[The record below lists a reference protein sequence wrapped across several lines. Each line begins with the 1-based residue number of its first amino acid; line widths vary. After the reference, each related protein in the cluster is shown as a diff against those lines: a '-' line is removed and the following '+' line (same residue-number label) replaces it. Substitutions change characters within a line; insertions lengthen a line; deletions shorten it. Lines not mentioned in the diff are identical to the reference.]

1 VPRFT
6 NMEGMNFMDTPNQDK
21 RPDVGEGLESC
32 PLPIHSQSNILLG
45 HGSGGKLSADLI
57 RDVFLPTFKNPF
69 LDKLNDS
76 AILPINGEKLAFTTD
91 AFVVDPVFFPGGNI
105 GSLAIHGTV
114 NDLAVAGARPL
125 YISAAYILE
134 EGFPLEKLKTIVA
147 SMQQACEESGATLVT
162 GDTKVVDKGKC
173 DSIFITTSGIGVVE
187 KDHNIS
193 VDQARPG
200 DKIIL
205 SGAIGNHGIAIMSV
219 RAGIEFETKLQSD
232 SASLVTPI
240 REILEVSSNIHCL
253 RDPTRGG
260 LSSSLN
266 EIAQASKVGIELE
279 ETSIPIW
286 DEVRGACELLG
297 LDPLYVAN
305 EGKFVAVV
313 AEHDADNVLRQ
324 LRKNPLGHEAAI
336 IGEVVEDHPEMVLM
350 RTPIGGKRVVQML
363 AGEQLPR
370 IC

>member
-1 VPRFT
+1 
-6 NMEGMNFMDTPNQDK
+6 MEGMSFMDIPNQDK
-21 RPDVGEGLESC
+21 KPDLGAALGNC
-32 PLPIHSQSNILLG
+32 PIPVYSQSNVLLG

-57 RDVFLPTFKNPF
+57 RDVFLPTFNNPF
-69 LDKLNDS
+69 LEKLNDS
-76 AILPINGEKLAFTTD
+76 AILPSNGSELAFTTD
-91 AFVVDPVFFPGGNI
+91 SFVVDPVFFPGGNI

-114 NDLAVAGARPL
+114 NDLAVSGARPL

-134 EGFPLEKLKTIVA
+134 EGFPIEDLRRIAA
-147 SMQQACEESGATLVT
+147 SMQQACEESGVTLVT

-187 KDHNIS
+187 ISHPIS
-193 VDQARPG
+193 VDGARPG

-205 SGAIGNHGIAIMSV
+205 SGAIGNHGIAILS
-219 RAGIEFETKLQSD
+219 RREGIEFETELQSD
-232 SASLVTPI
+232 SASLVAPI
-240 REILEVSSNIHCL
+240 RELLAVSSNIHCL

-260 LSSSLN
+260 LSSTLN

-279 ETSIPIW
+279 ETSIPIY
-286 DEVRGACELLG
+286 DQVRGACELLG

-313 AEHDADNVLRQ
+313 AGKDADKVLGQ
-324 LRKNPLGHEAAI
+324 LRKNPLGREAAI
-336 IGEVVEDHPEMVLM
+336 IGEVVEDPPAMVLM
-350 RTPIGGKRVVQML
+350 RSPIGGKRVVQML

>member
-1 VPRFT
+1 
-6 NMEGMNFMDTPNQDK
+6 MEKKPNLSI
-21 RPDVGEGLESC
+21 GNC
-32 PLPIHSQSNILLG
+32 PVPIHTQSQVLLG

-57 RDVFLPTFKNPF
+57 REVFLPAFNNPF

-76 AILPINGEKLAFTTD
+76 ATFQINDCRLAFTTD
-91 AFVVDPVFFPGGNI
+91 SFVVDPVFFPGGDI

-114 NDLAVAGARPL
+114 NDLAVSGARPL
-125 YISAAYILE
+125 YISAAFILE
-134 EGFPLEKLKTIVA
+134 EGFPLADLKKIAA
-147 SMQQACEESGATLVT
+147 SMQAACEEAGVTLVT
-162 GDTKVVDKGKC
+162 GDTKVVDKGKG

-187 KDHNIS
+187 NDHHIS
-193 VDQARPG
+193 VDRARPG

-205 SGAIGNHGIAIMSV
+205 SGAIGNHGIAILSV
-219 RAGIEFETKLQSD
+219 REGIDFETELKSD
-232 SASLVTPI
+232 SVSLAAPI
-240 REILEVSSNIHCL
+240 REILEVSANIHCL

-260 LSSSLN
+260 LSSTLN
-266 EIAQASKVGIELE
+266 EIAQASKVGIELT

-286 DEVRGACELLG
+286 DQVRGACELLG

-313 AEHDADNVLRQ
+313 APQDADKVLSR
-324 LRKNPLGHEAAI
+324 LRENPLGSEAAV
-336 IGEVVEDHPEMVLM
+336 IGEVVMDHPAMVLM
-350 RTPIGGKRVVQML
+350 RSPIGGKRVVQML